1 MTFYQI
7 LLLHVIIVGKPKW
20 HRSFTDAAECKYEY
34 VHTELVQVFY
44 DFKWIRSGAFD
55 FEKKTI
61 KKNLKI
67 YPGTQKKPWYVKC
80 KTNNYSTSFCA
91 ILLI

>member
-1 MTFYQI
+1 
-7 LLLHVIIVGKPKW
+7 
-20 HRSFTDAAECKYEY
+20 
-34 VHTELVQVFY
+34 VFY

-61 KKNLKI
+61 KKFLKI
-67 YPGTQKKPWYVKC
+67 YPGAQKKPWYVKC